1 MKAKSL
7 TIKNIGLVEDAKIEF
22 DKPLI
27 LFYGE
32 IQQGKTTIL
41 NAVKWVF
48 GGAFPS
54 DIIRNGES
62 EAMVRLDLDCGSVT
76 REWYRA
82 RNGDTKSRPVCFE
95 RDGRVVPNP
104 ISEIKQFLNPF
115 LLDQD
120 YLRNMSELERKKY
133 FAATFA
139 IDTAGLDEKIR
150 LTEGIA
156 VELRAKLKGYGDID
170 LTPVEQ
176 PQGDALLK
184 AHRQQII
191 DDHVKNQNAAA
202 DKINAHRAEYQTAL
216 DGANIF
222 NASVRETNFQIDQ
235 KTERVKQ
242 LYTSLEQLRREL
254 VRAESEFFALQAW
267 LKDHDQQAPM
277 EAPVPPDSSI
287 FEVIVRTQPD
297 TSQVDEAL
305 RKAAADQVRFEQ
317 YQLNQS
323 RASRRAQDEHE
334 IEALDATVRELRK
347 NKIAKLK
354 QSSEAT
360 GIAGLEFDEAGNF
373 RFEGS
378 EAGMLSTSQIM
389 RLSSLLSAKY
399 PPGFGLDLIDRA
411 ESLGKSVF
419 EFVERAK
426 AENKTILAAVVGE
439 RPAQVPAE
447 VGVFVVEGGVVK

>member
-1 MKAKSL
+1 
-7 TIKNIGLVEDAKIEF
+7 
-22 DKPLI
+22 
-27 LFYGE
+27 
-32 IQQGKTTIL
+32 
-41 NAVKWVF
+41 
-48 GGAFPS
+48 
-54 DIIRNGES
+54 
-62 EAMVRLDLDCGSVT
+62 
-76 REWYRA
+76 
-82 RNGDTKSRPVCFE
+82 
-95 RDGRVVPNP
+95 
-104 ISEIKQFLNPF
+104 
-115 LLDQD
+115 
-120 YLRNMSELERKKY
+120 
-133 FAATFA
+133 
-139 IDTAGLDEKIR
+139 
-150 LTEGIA
+150 
-156 VELRAKLKGYGDID
+156 
-170 LTPVEQ
+170 
-176 PQGDALLK
+176 LLK

-191 DDHVKNQNAAA
+191 DDHRANQDAAHA
-202 DKINAHRAEYQTAL
+202 RIAARRAEYQTML
-216 DGANIF
+216 DETNLF
-222 NASVRETNFQIDQ
+222 NASARETNFQIDQ

-242 LYTSLEQLRREL
+242 LYTTLERLRQEL

-267 LKDHDQQAPM
+267 LKDRDRQIPLNPPAAPDCSHL
-277 EAPVPPDSSI
+277 EA
-287 FEVIVRTQPD
+287 VIRTQPD
-297 TSQVDEAL
+297 TAQVDEAL
-305 RKAAADQVRFEQ
+305 RKAAADEVRFTQ
-317 YQLNQS
+317 YQDNQA
-323 RASRRAQDEHE
+323 RASQRAQDELQ

-360 GIAGLEFDEAGNF
+360 GIPGLEFDEAGNF